1 MSSYTKD
8 PWTGI
13 DNWTEAEGRQ
23 YWTGYAD
30 FLDRISTV
38 GDDERT
44 VAMEVF
50 A

>member
-1 MSSYTKD
+1 MRH
-8 PWTGI
+8 
-13 DNWTEAEGRQ
+13 NWTEEEGIEF
-23 YWTGYAD
+23 WTGYEN

-44 VAMEVF
+44 IAMQVF